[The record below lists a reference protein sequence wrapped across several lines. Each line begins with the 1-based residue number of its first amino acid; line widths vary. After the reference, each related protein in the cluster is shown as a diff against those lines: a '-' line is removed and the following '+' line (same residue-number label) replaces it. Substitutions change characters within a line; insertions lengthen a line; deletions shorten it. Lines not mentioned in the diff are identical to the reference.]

1 MKNLRTLL
9 TAGALALSC
18 TALLAMVGRG
28 PVPFVK
34 SAKFFSDPDAAVEQ
48 AGDKRRLSVGA
59 NESGPLA
66 AEEER
71 YLTRAFP
78 LTEVPFTASMEAMQ
92 AYYEIQLRGD
102 DERHGRWRLVGPS
115 VGSVP
120 AALSVYGGGP
130 EATETVSG
138 RITALLISP
147 SCNER
152 RCRVLSAAAGGG
164 IWMTDRALD
173 PRPRWRF
180 VSEELGTSAIGSLAL
195 DPNDSS
201 GNTVYAGTGEANASA
216 DSGAGVGLYRSRDGG
231 ETWEMVGTSATV
243 SYGRAIGSIAIDP
256 TDANTI
262 YIATARAVR
271 GISSVSGGV
280 TSNPPVAAP
289 FGVYKTTDRGS
300 TWTLI
305 WNGNNSIRGVR
316 RIELAPRDSTTLYA
330 SAYQHGLWRSTGGG
344 AFEQIFFP
352 TSFGVNTSRTEFD
365 VTVKDDAT
373 RIYIGD
379 GGQGNLGVGAVFS
392 QVFRADAV
400 NNTPAAALR
409 GANNNAGW
417 TSLTSPN
424 PAMPGYG
431 SYDYCG
437 GQCWY
442 DNVIFTPA
450 GYPDVVYL
458 GGSHQYGET
467 YGISNGRGVVL
478 STDAGVTFTDMTVEG
493 ANPPTAANLHPDH
506 HAIVVHPRNPFLFF
520 SGSDGGIV
528 RSNGRFRNISA
539 QCADRSL
546 TGSTLAACQRLLA
559 RVPERFTSMNAGLS
573 TLQFQSVR
581 VDPRNVRNLIGGTQD
596 NGTWINESRNRRW
609 TETIYG
615 DGGQAGISGA
625 SSDFL
630 FNTFTGQSTD
640 VNFRG
645 GDPTAWVVAT
655 GPIVSSPEGALF
667 YPPNIA
673 DPHPDAGKTIFHG
686 SQSVWRTQNWGGDQA
701 FLEANCAEF
710 TTSSATVTCG
720 DFTRIGPAGG
730 TDLTVALLGTRA
742 GGFVAALERSAGD
755 ISTLWVGTT
764 AGRIFLSRNANLP
777 ASSVT
782 FTRIDTLAAADPGRF
797 PSSIAVDP
805 EDANH
810 AWISYSGYSAAT
822 PTTPGHVFEV
832 RYDPATSTATWTPL
846 DGGTGP
852 MGDLPTTALVRDH
865 GTGDLY
871 AGTDF
876 GVLVLRQGTTTWLPA
891 GPGLPAVSVA
901 GLTLS
906 QDRRVLYAATHGRS
920 VWRMNLFRTDDE
932 DGDGEARGNR

>member
-1 MKNLRTLL
+1 MKNLRTLFIPV
-9 TAGALALSC
+9 ALVLSC
-18 TALLAMVGRG
+18 TALVAMVARA
-28 PVPFVK
+28 PLPFVK

-48 AGDKRRLSVGA
+48 GGDKRRLSVGA

-71 YLTRAFP
+71 YLARAFP
-78 LTEVPFTASMEAMQ
+78 LEEVPFTASMEAMR
-92 AYYEIQLRGD
+92 AYYEIQSRGND
-102 DERHGRWRLVGPS
+102 GRDGRWRLVGPS
-115 VGSVP
+115 VSSVP

-130 EATETVSG
+130 EATSVVSG

-147 SCNER
+147 NCNER
-152 RCRVLSAAAGGG
+152 RCRLWLAAAGGG
-164 IWMTDRALD
+164 VWITDRALD
-173 PRPRWRF
+173 SRPGWRF
-180 VSEELGTSAIGSLAL
+180 VTEELGSNAIGSLAL

-201 GNTVYAGTGEANASA
+201 GNTIYAGTGEANASG
-216 DSGAGVGLYRSRDGG
+216 DSGAGVGLYRSTDGG
-231 ETWEMVGTSATV
+231 ETWATVGTSAAV

-256 TDANTI
+256 TNASTI

-271 GISSVSGGV
+271 GISSVTGGG
-280 TSNPPVAAP
+280 TSNPPVAAA
-289 FGVYKTTDRGS
+289 FGVYKTTDGGA
-300 TWTLI
+300 TWNSI
-305 WNGNNSIRGVR
+305 WNGNNSLRGVR
-316 RIELAPRDSTTLYA
+316 RIKLDPRDATTLYA
-330 SAYQHGLWRSTGGG
+330 SAYQQGLWRSTGGG
-344 AFEQIFFP
+344 AFERIFFP
-352 TSFGVNTSRTEFD
+352 TSFAVNTSRTEFD
-365 VTVKDDAT
+365 VTVKGDAT

-379 GGQGNLGVGAVFS
+379 GGQGNITTGAVFS

-400 NNTPAAALR
+400 NTKSAAALV
-409 GANNNAGW
+409 GANDNAGW

-424 PAMPGYG
+424 PTHPGYG

-442 DNVIFTPA
+442 DNYITTPL

-493 ANPPTAANLHPDH
+493 ANPVTAVNLHPDH
-506 HAIVVHPRNPFLFF
+506 HALVVNPRNPFQFF
-520 SGSDGGIV
+520 SGSDGGIA

-539 QCADRSL
+539 QCADRGLSA
-546 TGSTLAACQRLLA
+546 SALAACKRLLA
-559 RVPERFTSMNAGLS
+559 RVPERINSLNAGLS

-625 SSDFL
+625 SSDLL
-630 FNTFTGQSTD
+630 FNTFTGQATD

-645 GDPTAWVVAT
+645 GDPTMWVVAT

-667 YPPNIA
+667 YPPVIA
-673 DPHPDAGKTIFHG
+673 DPHPAAAKTIFHG
-686 SQSVWRTQNWGGDQA
+686 SQSVWRSQNWGGDQA
-701 FLEANCAEF
+701 FLEANCSEF
-710 TTSSATVTCG
+710 TTSSATPTCG
-720 DFTRIGPAGG
+720 DFTPVGPAGA
-730 TDLTVALLGTRA
+730 TDLTAAALGTRA
-742 GGFVAALERSAGD
+742 GGFVAAIERSAGD
-755 ISTLWVGTT
+755 TGTMWVATT
-764 AGRIFLSRNANLP
+764 TGRVFISRNADAP
-777 ASSVT
+777 AALVT
-782 FTRIDTLAAADPGRF
+782 VTRLDTLSASDPGRF

-805 EDANH
+805 EDGNH

-832 RYDPATSTATWTPL
+832 RYNPVSAIATWTPL

-852 MGDLPTTALVRDH
+852 LGDLPTTALVRDN

-876 GVLVLRQGTTTWLPA
+876 GVLVQRQGATTWLPA
-891 GPGLPAVSVA
+891 GLGLPAVEVA

-932 DGDGEARGNR
+932 DGDSEDHGRR